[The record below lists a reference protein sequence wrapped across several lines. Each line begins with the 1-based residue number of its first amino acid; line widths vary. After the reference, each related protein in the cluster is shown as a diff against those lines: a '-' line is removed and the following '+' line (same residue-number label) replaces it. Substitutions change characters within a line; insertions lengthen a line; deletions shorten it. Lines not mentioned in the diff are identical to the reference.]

1 MPDVGVRVALELD
14 DLFGD
19 QSVCVH
25 KAYTQA
31 AVKSVALRASAVRKA
46 PPHRPRPRSRSR
58 GLSAST
64 RPRQTT
70 TCTPSPLSKNTC
82 VHSLATPSFPGG
94 QWEKKVLCQNRPPYS
109 REALGVGHAV
119 ARGCEMLRNVTLID
133 NGGKTVNL
141 KLNLVTT
148 ATGLENNHWDRGWR
162 HGHEHRKRPYVR
174 GMNEASSCI
183 AALKR
188 SGGLAEA
195 AANVDAAT
203 ARIVELEMQLATGRT
218 KRTAAVTA

>member
-94 QWEKKVLCQNRPPYS
+94 QWEKKVLCQNRAARLENIYS
-109 REALGVGHAV
+109 REALGVSETQPCRSKRMRDVAGGVHCARNGPGHLWWPRDQAHRASRRRVVPALLSQVSGIEIPPFLWAVLGAAV
-119 ARGCEMLRNVTLID
+119 AGSAFQSSR
-133 NGGKTVNL
+133 
-141 KLNLVTT
+141 
-148 ATGLENNHWDRGWR
+148 
-162 HGHEHRKRPYVR
+162 RPP
-174 GMNEASSCI
+174 
-183 AALKR
+183 
-188 SGGLAEA
+188 
-195 AANVDAAT
+195 
-203 ARIVELEMQLATGRT
+203 GRF
-218 KRTAAVTA
+218 AV

>member
-1 MPDVGVRVALELD
+1 MRVALELD

-94 QWEKKVLCQNRPPYS
+94 QWEKKVLCQNRAARLENIYS
-109 REALGVGHAV
+109 REALGVSRAV
-119 ARGCEMLRNVTLID
+119 ARGCEMLRVVCTVHAMAPAIF
-133 NGGKTVNL
+133 GG
-141 KLNLVTT
+141 
-148 ATGLENNHWDRGWR
+148 RGIR
-162 HGHEHRKRPYVR
+162 H
-174 GMNEASSCI
+174 
-183 AALKR
+183 
-188 SGGLAEA
+188 
-195 AANVDAAT
+195 
-203 ARIVELEMQLATGRT
+203 TGRQGVVSCQPCCP
-218 KRTAAVTA
+218 RSPGSRSHRSCGRCWVQRLQAPHSNPPGGHQDDSQSDCCV